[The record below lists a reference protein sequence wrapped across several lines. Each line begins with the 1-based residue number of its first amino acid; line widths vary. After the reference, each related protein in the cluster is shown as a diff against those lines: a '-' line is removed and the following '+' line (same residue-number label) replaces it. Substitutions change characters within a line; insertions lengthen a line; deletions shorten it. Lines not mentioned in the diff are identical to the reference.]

1 MALKTLKL
9 KKYLKRVKGN
19 GHKWCSGPN
28 CGQASVEFVLLL
40 PILVII
46 ILAVSQ
52 LGYCTYLKNVLEHAA
67 SEAARVVSTTNSEN
81 LAYRQVSDICSGLDK
96 DNLNISIS
104 PSSGAERITGDFFTV
119 RLSYKNAGI
128 FNFISK
134 ALKKDLLID
143 SVCVMRME
151 CKS

>member
-1 MALKTLKL
+1 MTLKTLKL
-9 KKYLKRVKGN
+9 KKYIKRIKGN
-19 GHKWCSGPN
+19 DGRWCSKPD

-40 PILVII
+40 PVLVII
-46 ILAVSQ
+46 VLAMSQ

-67 SEAARVVSTTNSEN
+67 FEAARVVSTTNSEN
-81 LAYRQVSDICSGLDK
+81 LAHSQIYDICSGLDT
-96 DNLNISIS
+96 DNLDISIS

-134 ALKKDLLID
+134 ALKKDLLIE
-143 SVCVMRME
+143 SVCIMRME

>member
-1 MALKTLKL
+1 MTLKTIKL
-9 KKYLKRVKGN
+9 KKYLKRIKEN
-19 GHKWCSGPN
+19 ADKWCGRPN

-46 ILAVSQ
+46 VLAVSQ

-67 SEAARVVSTTNSEN
+67 SEAARVVATTNSEN
-81 LAYRQVSDICSGLDK
+81 LAYKQVYDICSGLNN
-96 DNLNISIS
+96 DNLDIRIS
-104 PSSGAERITGDFFTV
+104 PSSGNGRITGDFFTV

-134 ALKKDLLID
+134 ALKKDLLIE

-151 CKS
+151 CKK

>member
-1 MALKTLKL
+1 MTLKTLKL
-9 KKYLKRVKGN
+9 KKHVKRVEGN
-19 GHKWCSGPN
+19 EDRWCSRPD

-40 PILVII
+40 PVLVII
-46 ILAVSQ
+46 VLAVSQ

-67 SEAARVVSTTNSEN
+67 CEAARVVATTNSEN
-81 LAYRQVSDICSGLDK
+81 LAYGQVYDICSGLDT
-96 DNLNISIS
+96 DNLDINIS

-119 RLSYKNAGI
+119 KLSYKNAGI

-134 ALKKDLLID
+134 ALKKDLLIE

>member
-1 MALKTLKL
+1 MKVKILKL
-9 KKYLKRVKGN
+9 KKYLNRVKENDYGS
-19 GHKWCSGPN
+19 CSGPD

-40 PILVII
+40 PVLVII
-46 ILAVSQ
+46 VLAISQ

-67 SEAARVVSTTNSEN
+67 SEAARVVATTNSEY
-81 LAYRQVSDICSGLDK
+81 LAYEQVSDICSGLDSS
-96 DNLNISIS
+96 NLDIRIS
-104 PSSGAERITGDFFTV
+104 PSSGTERITGDFFTV

-134 ALKKDLLID
+134 ALRKDLLIE

>member
-1 MALKTLKL
+1 MTFKTLKL
-9 KKYLKRVKGN
+9 KKYPKHIKGN
-19 GHKWCSGPN
+19 YARWCSRSD
-28 CGQASVEFVLLL
+28 CGQASVEFVLIL
-40 PILVII
+40 PLLVII
-46 ILAVSQ
+46 VLAMSQ

-81 LAYRQVSDICSGLDK
+81 LAYGQVYDICSGLDTS
-96 DNLNISIS
+96 NLDIRIS

-128 FNFISK
+128 FNYISK
-134 ALKKDLLID
+134 ALKKDILIE

-151 CKS
+151 CKK